1 MNRKLFLNLKFIF
14 IFNKDRAQIIPTIK
28 NLKFMNWNSIGKKVS
43 LEVSKTNKEE
53 SILMVSPKLSE
64 KNGTHV
70 KETSMKVINLFEKS
84 LLKFINFSKVRKKP
98 CNIPQ
103 RIKLNV
109 APCQSAVNK
118 NVIHRFL

>member
-1 MNRKLFLNLKFIF
+1 LI
-14 IFNKDRAQIIPTIK
+14 
-28 NLKFMNWNSIGKKVS
+28 
-43 LEVSKTNKEE
+43 
-53 SILMVSPKLSE
+53 VSPKLRE

-70 KETSMKVINLFEKS
+70 KEISMKVTNLFEKS

-98 CNIPQ
+98 CSIPQ